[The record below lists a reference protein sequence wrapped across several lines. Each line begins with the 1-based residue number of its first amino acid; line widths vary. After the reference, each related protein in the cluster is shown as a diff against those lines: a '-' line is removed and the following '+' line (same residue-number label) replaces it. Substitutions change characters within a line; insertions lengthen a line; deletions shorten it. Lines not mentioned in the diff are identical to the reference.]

1 MRATRVLVAAL
12 AAWGLGLPPAAEA
25 FRNVEVGDR
34 VPPLTLADAEGRP
47 IAVPQAGRATIVLFS
62 RPGQQ
67 LSDEA
72 TADLGGLARGLAAK
86 GLDIVTVMPAAA
98 GRAMPRR
105 QEPAPVRALVDE
117 SGRAQQAYGV
127 IVYPSTAVVGADGTL
142 VYYLPSRA
150 AGYRGLVEAH
160 ALRAVGEISQQELS
174 ARVAQAG
181 GAPATGA
188 ERGQAAYRKGMLLV
202 GERRLDEAAASF
214 EEAVAAAPRFLDA
227 RLQLGYI
234 RLDLDQ
240 PAPAIRQFEAALA
253 ISPGSPA
260 ARMGV
265 GIARVRLGETEE
277 GIRILSEA
285 VRLNPEPVR
294 GHYELGRAH
303 ETRGDYSQAAEQY
316 RWALVKLLQGR
327 K

>member
-1 MRATRVLVAAL
+1 MHASRVLVILVAAVL
-12 AAWGLGLPPAAEA
+12 ALSPAAEG
-25 FRNVEVGDR
+25 FRNVAVGDR
-34 VPPLTLADAEGRP
+34 VPLLTLADGEGRS
-47 IAVPQAGRATIVLFS
+47 IVVPQIGRATIVLFS
-62 RPGQQ
+62 RSGQP

-72 TADLGGLARGLAAK
+72 SADLGGLARTLSAK
-86 GLDIVTVMPAAA
+86 GVDIVKVTEA
-98 GRAMPRR
+98 GRAVASPRPA
-105 QEPAPVRALVDE
+105 EPAMLRSVVDE

-127 IVYPSTAVVGADGTL
+127 IVYPSTAVVGTDGRL
-142 VYYLPSRA
+142 AYYLPSRA

-160 ALRAVGEISQQELS
+160 ALRAVGEISQQELAS
-174 ARVAQAG
+174 RVGQAG
-181 GAPATGA
+181 GAPAAGA

-202 GERRLDEAAASF
+202 GERRMQEAAAAF
-214 EEAVAAAPRFLDA
+214 EDAVAASPQFLDA
-227 RLQLGYI
+227 RIQLGYA

-240 PAPAIRQFEAALA
+240 PAPAITQFEAALV

-265 GIARVRLGETEE
+265 GIARVRLGEAEE

-294 GHYELGRAH
+294 GHYELGRAY
-303 ETRGDYSQAAEQY
+303 ESRGDYAQATEQY
-316 RWALVKLLQGR
+316 RWALLKLLQGR